1 VWIHASV
8 GECDALTRWV
18 VEVGGRDER
27 GAANAKVS
35 RDQYDLI
42 MNVLH
47 TLHPI
52 GVEVVTRRLREAVV
66 ELRGDAL
73 DADPRY
79 TYPQF
84 RLRDERF

>member
-1 VWIHASV
+1 MRLRP
-8 GECDALTRWV
+8 EV
-18 VEVGGRDER
+18 V
-27 GAANAKVS
+27 AAAGTVS

-47 TLHPI
+47 SLHPI
-52 GVEVVTRRLREAVV
+52 GVEVVTRQVRDAVV
-66 ELRGDAL
+66 ELRGAAL

-84 RLRDERF
+84 RLHNERF